1 MSQNM
6 SFGSNGVER
15 VRSLWKIPTQLR
27 LVNLAHVRPVLKKKL
42 SWSNE
47 TFPNAPKQEFW
58 VEWIGSGAF
67 VAKNSNV
74 TSFSKLV
81 R

>member
-1 MSQNM
+1 M
-6 SFGSNGVER
+6 
-15 VRSLWKIPTQLR
+15 T
-27 LVNLAHVRPVLKKKL
+27 HVRPVLQRL

-47 TFPNAPKQEFW
+47 TVRNSSKHEFW

-67 VAKNSNV
+67 VAKSSNV
-74 TSFSKLV
+74 TSFSELV

>member
-1 MSQNM
+1 MTH
-6 SFGSNGVER
+6 V
-15 VRSLWKIPTQLR
+15 R
-27 LVNLAHVRPVLKKKL
+27 LVLQRL

-47 TFPNAPKQEFW
+47 MVRNASKHEFW

-67 VAKNSNV
+67 VAKNSDA
-74 TSFSKLV
+74 TSFSEFL